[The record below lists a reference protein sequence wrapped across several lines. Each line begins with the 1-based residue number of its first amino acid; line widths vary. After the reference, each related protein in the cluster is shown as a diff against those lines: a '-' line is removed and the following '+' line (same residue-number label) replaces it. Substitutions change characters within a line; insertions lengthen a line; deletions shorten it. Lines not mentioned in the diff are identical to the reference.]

1 MSVPNSLK
9 LINAAEVSNVVV
21 SRENTT
27 IYPTGGQDY
36 DSGDAGLNVI
46 EFKIPVA
53 SNKSVDMSTFFM
65 HFNVQITNKPANT
78 FAYFQDSIE
87 SIIDEVVVY
96 IGNSGQEIERIR
108 GYNRL
113 ESAMNY
119 YISDNYTKSVGSA
132 LFSCGLSRDERLN
145 LFSNGTNASGN
156 VVSQSVPLRLCG
168 CANPNFIMPSQIFG
182 QSNFLIVRVRL
193 APPVQCIMAYT
204 LQNAVSITTG
214 GSSDQGNLS
223 GGEYVASSARYSL
236 TNVRASFDMI
246 QTSQDYQNQ
255 MASFLASSSLVYPV
269 KTWDVDFRSIPS
281 NRASFVEN
289 LSYNYRDV
297 ESIFFWFN
305 LQSELESFA
314 FAGQDRLH
322 VPRNTATGANAIGTE
337 VLQSLQLTINGQKIP
352 SVPIE
357 LRFGATEA
365 LCHTLV
371 ALGALHISE
380 EVGPFS
386 WEKIL
391 SLGYGTG
398 TGVTAGT
405 VNQPETTIAYSN
417 LSGNRYYGRNF
428 NGKTN
433 FRQLVG
439 ANNVVADTG
448 VLNPY
453 LQDQT
458 PSYLLIGLNMRKLL
472 DLPEGEL
479 SGLNLQNTSG
489 SIGYELR
496 FTESSANVPAYSMG
510 VAVCHNRFIELSGS
524 GVSVNI

>member
-27 IYPTGGQDY
+27 IYPTGGQEY
-36 DSGDAGLNVI
+36 LSGSAGLNVI

-65 HFNVQITNKPANT
+65 HFNFAITKSAGNS
-78 FAYFQDSIE
+78 FCFVEDSIE
-87 SIIDEVVVY
+87 SIIDELTIY

-119 YISDNYTKSVGSA
+119 YISSDFVNSFGGSA
-132 LFSCGLSRDERLN
+132 MGAGLSISERKALYN
-145 LFSNGTNASGN
+145 QYASTACN
-156 VVSQSVPLRLCG
+156 PVQFSVPLRLSG

-193 APPVQCIMAYT
+193 APPAQCLLAYT
-204 LQNAVSITTG
+204 SDAITNVAGAIAG
-214 GSSDQGNLS
+214 G
-223 GGEYVASSARYSL
+223 ARTALTATYAL
-236 TNVRASFDMI
+236 TNVRATFDMI

-269 KTWDVDFRSIPS
+269 KTWDVDFRNIPAGQS
-281 NRASFVEN
+281 TFVEN
-289 LSYNYRDV
+289 LSYNYRDI

-305 LQSELESFA
+305 LQTELGSFVHC
-314 FAGQDRLH
+314 GEDRLH
-322 VPRNTATGANAIGTE
+322 VPRETVGNTE
-337 VLQSLQLTINGQKIP
+337 VLQSLQLTINGQKFP
-352 SVPIE
+352 SVPID
-357 LRFGATEA
+357 LRFGASEA

-380 EVGPFS
+380 EVGPFNYS
-386 WEKIL
+386 KLNSIYSVSSAANAESQIIY
-391 SLGYGTG
+391 SE
-398 TGVTAGT
+398 
-405 VNQPETTIAYSN
+405 ETSN
-417 LSGNRYYGRNF
+417 RFYGRNKLLSASQGS
-428 NGKTN
+428 NN
-433 FRQLVG
+433 SDRHDNS
-439 ANNVVADTG
+439 ANVRCLGPANLAFTSTAEN
-448 VLNPY
+448 NPY
-453 LQDQT
+453 SNDMT

-489 SIGYELR
+489 SIGYELK
-496 FTESSANVPAYSMG
+496 FTTGTNVPAYSMA
-510 VAVCHNRFIELSGS
+510 VAVAHNRFIELSGS

>member
-27 IYPTGGQDY
+27 IYPTGGQEY
-36 DSGDAGLNVI
+36 LSGSAGLNVI

-65 HFNVQITNKPANT
+65 HFNAVINKASAT
-78 FAYFQDSIE
+78 DYAYFEDSIE
-87 SIIDEVVVY
+87 SVIDEIVVY

-108 GYNRL
+108 NYNRL

-119 YISDNYTKSVGSA
+119 YISDNFTKSVGSSMMA
-132 LFSCGLSRDERLN
+132 CGLSRDERLRLN
-145 LFSNGTNASGN
+145 NSFTAASGVPSGSN
-156 VVSQSVPLRLCG
+156 ANQYSVPLRLCG
-168 CANPNFIMPSQIFG
+168 VANPNFIMPSQIFG

-193 APPVQCIMAYT
+193 APPSQCLLAYE
-204 LQNAVSITTG
+204 LTTSAPAMG
-214 GSSDQGNLS
+214 DNTGNLS
-223 GGEYVASSARYSL
+223 GGDYTATSATYTLS
-236 TNVRASFDMI
+236 NVRASFDMV

-269 KTWDVDFRSIPS
+269 KTWDVDVRRIAG
-281 NRASFVEN
+281 ASPNGPTTFTEN
-289 LSYNYRDV
+289 LSYNYRDI

-305 LQSELESFA
+305 LTSELGNFA
-314 FAGQDRLH
+314 KAGEDRLR
-322 VPRNTATGANAIGTE
+322 VPQNIS
-337 VLQSLQLTINGQKIP
+337 SLQLTINGQKVP
-352 SVPIE
+352 SVPID
-357 LRFGATEA
+357 LSGGASEA

-371 ALGALHISE
+371 ALGALHIAE

-386 WEKIL
+386 FEKL
-391 SLGYGTG
+391 NSYMFGTKTTGDVSNLGYIQQTG
-398 TGVTAGT
+398 
-405 VNQPETTIAYSN
+405 NQH
-417 LSGNRYYGRNF
+417 YGREISGFGLTNSTNPLRRPVLGSTLAEATVANTDYF
-428 NGKTN
+428 NPWKS
-433 FRQLVG
+433 
-439 ANNVVADTG
+439 DS
-448 VLNPY
+448 
-453 LQDQT
+453 T
-458 PSYLLIGLNMRKLL
+458 PSYFLIGLNMRKLL

-489 SIGYELR
+489 SLGYEIK
-496 FTESSANVPAYSMG
+496 FSGNGNQAEYSMS